1 MADKEMLS
9 FDSHAACHS
18 VKGSFAAFRENDIS
32 SFEPLDDPLE
42 TPSPY
47 LDGASLFRSSDRQ
60 KIIDFIIR
68 SRIRDSGAELGHST
82 DLGKMIHTRA
92 PLHMRGKLDS
102 LFKRWCLFWKSEY
115 WNGQHGSYN
124 STESSAYTGIIES
137 NDQKQRNASF
147 HSLPPPNLFYRVFI
161 GSFFQPLD
169 SVEQYFGEQVAFY
182 FAWLQH
188 CAVHLVFLSAIG
200 LIVFLIQASTGR
212 WDHPIRP
219 FYSMCVMLWSFV
231 VMVNWRKRSNYLA
244 YRWGTM
250 NYKEQE
256 TTRPQ
261 FRGDYMRDEITREW
275 IVVYPTWKRWVKYVI
290 SFPMALLFTIGTLIG
305 ILWVHAN
312 RDLQLAR
319 YIDVLKNSTSS
330 TTFEYQFSIQA
341 IGQKAPLTNAS
352 LTKSHIMD
360 PTFWVITVG
369 LPGALGLALP
379 LLNFILMRVSVML
392 NDFENYRTESEYRTH
407 LIIKVFSF
415 RFVCYFATLYYY
427 AALSTGSQQAV
438 ENGMFRIGTGVLVYT
453 TAVSWWTQFLQNC
466 FPWLMR
472 RIRLVQER
480 IRLRDELKSLDREE
494 KRLMSLG
501 TVPSV
506 DKELEKIRVQ
516 VINTRLL
523 LDQAQDATWDEITLP
538 AHDSFPEY
546 IQAVVQ
552 FAYVACFSV
561 VMPITPLICL
571 FNYLVSMRLDAYKL
585 CRGRRRPL
593 AQKTGGIGVWE
604 HVLHI
609 VTVIAVLTNCWLIG
623 FTNAQFSWI
632 GKHIGNMGLFALVVG
647 WEHIMLLIK
656 YMMQASIS
664 KLPKAV
670 RDDMKREQYQS
681 TRRRNLSLMR
691 ATANRRSQMQRESSI
706 VSFAD
711 EGTNRRSGSMASL
724 GRAGSILRTTLGS
737 KASNRVPD
745 LERLSE
751 ASSSPH
757 KTTGINF
764 VNHVVCNL
772 DRHQQQDENVTGRES
787 SYGGHSSQSSV
798 DNAQTKSPERFPHEA
813 E

>member
-1 MADKEMLS
+1 
-9 FDSHAACHS
+9 
-18 VKGSFAAFRENDIS
+18 
-32 SFEPLDDPLE
+32 
-42 TPSPY
+42 
-47 LDGASLFRSSDRQ
+47 
-60 KIIDFIIR
+60 
-68 SRIRDSGAELGHST
+68 
-82 DLGKMIHTRA
+82 MIHARV
-92 PLHMRGKLDS
+92 PLHMRAKLDS
-102 LFKRWCLFWKSEY
+102 LFKKWCLFWKKEH
-115 WNGQHGSYN
+115 WNGQSGSYN
-124 STESSAYTGIIES
+124 SSESAVFSGAEQDNGS
-137 NDQKQRNASF
+137 QKT
-147 HSLPPPNLFYRVFI
+147 PPVPNLFYRTFV

-188 CAVHLVFLSAIG
+188 CAVHLVFLSAAG
-200 LIVFLIQASTGR
+200 LFVFMIQASTGQ
-212 WDHPIRP
+212 WDHPIKP
-219 FYSMCVMLWSFV
+219 FYSMCVMLWSFIV
-231 VMVNWRKRSNYLA
+231 LVNWRKRSNYLA

-250 NYKEQE
+250 AYKEQE

-261 FRGDYMRDEITREW
+261 FRGEYERDEITREW
-275 IVVYPTWKRWVKYVI
+275 IVVYPMWKRWVKYLI
-290 SFPMALLFTIGTLIG
+290 SFPVALAFTIGTLIG

-319 YIDVLKNSTSS
+319 YILVLRNSTSEA
-330 TTFEYQFSIQA
+330 FEYEFSIKA
-341 IGQKAPLTNAS
+341 IGQKAPLTEVS
-352 LTKSHIMD
+352 LSRSHLID

-392 NDFENYRTESEYRTH
+392 NDFENYRTESEYRAH

-427 AALSTGSQQAV
+427 AALSTGTVQAV

-453 TAVSWWTQFLQNC
+453 TVVSWWQQFLQNC

-472 RIRLVQER
+472 RLRLCLER
-480 IRLRDELKSLDREE
+480 IRLRDELKSLELEE
-494 KRLMSLG
+494 TRILNACSTSTG
-501 TVPSV
+501 
-506 DKELEKIRVQ
+506 DKELEKIRIQ
-516 VINTRLL
+516 LINTRLL
-523 LDQAQDATWDEITLP
+523 LDQAQDITWDEITLP

-552 FAYVACFSV
+552 FAYVSCFSV

-609 VTVIAVLTNCWLIG
+609 VTVIAVLTNCWLMG

-632 GKHIGNMGLFALVVG
+632 HDQVGNMGLFAIVVG

-656 YMMQASIS
+656 YVMQTSIS

-670 RDDMKREQYQS
+670 RDDMKRVQYKS

-691 ATANRRSQMQRESSI
+691 ATANRRSQMQRESSC

-711 EGTNRRSGSMASL
+711 ENSNRRTSSLASF
-724 GRAGSILRTTLGS
+724 GQTGSILRTSLNPISSNLVASDSPQGGIGS
-737 KASNRVPD
+737 NM
-745 LERLSE
+745 
-751 ASSSPH
+751 
-757 KTTGINF
+757 TTEDDID
-764 VNHVVCNL
+764 VVCYL
-772 DRHQQQDENVTGRES
+772 DQDFGKEIEKQSKEGVATAQRDNNRPRES
-787 SYGGHSSQSSV
+787 SPVHFQTSPDGTPPS
-798 DNAQTKSPERFPHEA
+798 NALGVKL
-813 E
+813 